1 MITDIHLQNFRSYKD
16 SSFDIG
22 DTVNIIIGQNGSG
35 KTNLLESIMMITR
48 GSSYRVKDQHLVL
61 IGSKW
66 SKIEVHTPDQTRVLK
81 ITENLDGKTV
91 KNFIIN
97 SQSISRLKL
106 DQTIPIVLFEPNHLQ
121 LLAGSPEARRDYL
134 DEILGQTKLGYK
146 QLIVKYKR
154 LVAQRN
160 NLLKNPPINKHSI
173 FAWNVQLSEMGGKIY
188 RFRQDLITNINKD
201 ITDIYRS
208 ISNNKENIE
217 LKYISEFEPSNY
229 ETKLLKSLEDFN
241 QDQMRGYTLHGP
253 HRDDFKIYINN
264 HEFSLVASRGETRT
278 TLLSL
283 KLIEAKIIEDQTNKR
298 PILLLDDVF
307 GELDQQRRKLLT
319 NKIKNYQSFIT
330 TTDADVVIKHF
341 DKSANIIITQQ
352 Y

>member
-22 DTVNIIIGQNGSG
+22 DKVNIIIGQNGSG

-48 GSSYRVKDQHLVL
+48 GSSYRAKDPHLVL

-66 SKIEVHTPDQTRVLK
+66 SKIEAHTSDQTRVLK
-81 ITENLDGKTV
+81 ITSERDKTT

-97 SQSISRLKL
+97 TQLISRLKL
-106 DQTIPIVLFEPNHLQ
+106 EHTIPIVFFEPNHLQ
-121 LLAGSPEARRDYL
+121 LLSGSPEARRDYL
-134 DEILGQTKLGYK
+134 DDILSQTKPSYK
-146 QLIVKYKR
+146 QLITKYKR

-160 NLLKNPPINKHSI
+160 NLLKNPPVNKHSI

-188 RFRQDLITNINKD
+188 RFRQELITAINRD
-201 ITDIYRS
+201 ITDIYQS
-208 ISNNKENIE
+208 VSKNKDGIE

-229 ETKLLKSLEDFN
+229 ETKLLKSLEDFS
-241 QDQMRGYTLHGP
+241 QDQIRGYTLHGP
-253 HRDDFKIYINN
+253 HRDDFKVYINH
-264 HEFSLVASRGETRT
+264 HEFSLVGSRGETRT
-278 TLLSL
+278 TLLAM
-283 KLIEAKIIEDQTNKR
+283 KLIEAKIIEDYTNKK

-341 DKSANIIITQQ
+341 DKSANIIITQS